1 MLSEEGVEKIKLSSR
16 QSHVHD
22 IWAMQFFPYGMKE
35 GKHYKLSELA
45 VMERDKCHRRLQR
58 KDSNTVFACN
68 MSISVRMRW
77 VIRYWNVIW
86 KNLILFCLWGTLLN
100 RIAIRGHGVKRQ

>member
-16 QSHVHD
+16 QSYVHD

-45 VMERDKCHRRLQR
+45 VMERANATGDCKGKAAIPSLP
-58 KDSNTVFACN
+58 TV
-68 MSISVRMRW
+68 
-77 VIRYWNVIW
+77 
-86 KNLILFCLWGTLLN
+86 
-100 RIAIRGHGVKRQ
+100 